1 MFPMRGNIQIKE
13 TDRLLRTV
21 GADLGEVLPSD
32 WSVEVDTSEASGQES
47 ADGVLRVRPPRGIG
61 VSYFVE
67 AKQGDRGSVESAVRQ
82 ALAMQSASRA
92 PVLIVT
98 TFANPALRRACIE
111 SGLSFADT
119 TGWIR
124 LVSDRPP
131 LFVSH
136 QGSARAPGRPRPT
149 ALVRMNGP
157 GAGRII
163 RALLATPV
171 PIGVRQLATLSD
183 VSPGTVA
190 KLLPTAAAAGALER
204 DDRGA
209 VVAVRRRLLLDRW
222 IQDYSFRAS
231 NRDLVWALD
240 PRGAD
245 HAAQRLRD
253 VESVVATGSIAARK
267 LLPAGDV
274 AVTPLTLVSLYSDDP
289 AEAAAEL
296 GLRPAVEGRANVV
309 IARPYD
315 EALLHQSSSST
326 PGGSVDVMQVLA
338 DLMTLPGR
346 SPEEAEQVIEVLAE
360 TDPSWLETR

>member
-1 MFPMRGNIQIKE
+1 MFPMRGNVQFKE
-13 TDRLLRTV
+13 TGRLLRAV
-21 GADLGEVLPSD
+21 GADIGELLPPD
-32 WSVEVDTSEASGQES
+32 WSVDVDSSEASGQES
-47 ADGVLRVRPPRGIG
+47 ADGVLSVRPPRGSS
-61 VSYFVE
+61 VSYLVE
-67 AKQGDRGSVESAVRQ
+67 AKQGDRVSVESAVKQ
-82 ALAMQSASRA
+82 ALAMRSASRA
-92 PVLIVT
+92 PVLIVA
-98 TFANPALRRACIE
+98 TFANPALRRACAE
-111 SGLSFADT
+111 SGLSYADT

-136 QGSARAPGRPRPT
+136 EGAARAPGRPRST

-157 GAGRII
+157 GAGRVI

-171 PIGVRQLATLSD
+171 PIGVRQLATLAD

-190 KLLPTAAAAGALER
+190 KLLPTAAEEGAVER

-209 VVAVRRRLLLDRW
+209 VTAVRRRLLLDRW

-231 NRDLVWALD
+231 NRDLIWALD

-245 HAAQRLRD
+245 HAAQRLPD

-267 LLPAGDV
+267 LLPAGEV
-274 AVTPLTLVSLYSDDP
+274 AVTPLTLVSLYSEDP
-289 AEAAAEL
+289 AAAAAEL
-296 GLRPAVEGRANVV
+296 GLRPGVEGRANVV

-315 EALLHQSSSST
+315 EKLLQQSSSST
-326 PGGSVDVMQVLA
+326 PGRGVDVMQVLA

-346 SPEEAEQVIEVLAE
+346 SPEEAEQLIEVLAA